1 MAYQEIPLTSDPN
14 QEFSVTLE
22 IDGVNRTL
30 KFNLSWNYIGGY
42 WVMRITDP
50 ATDEIIIDSVPLVAG
65 SVGSDELN
73 ILHQHEYLG
82 IGKAYIVPTKDP
94 LEYDHPTDENLGT
107 DFVLVWEG

>member
-1 MAYQEIPLTSDPN
+1 MKLLLILFLWLPVL
-14 QEFSVTLE
+14 
-22 IDGVNRTL
+22 
-30 KFNLSWNYIGGY
+30 
-42 WVMRITDP
+42 
-50 ATDEIIIDSVPLVAG
+50 
-65 SVGSDELN
+65 GSDELN

>member
-1 MAYQEIPLTSDPN
+1 MAYQEIPLTNDPN

-42 WVMRITDP
+42 WAMRITDP

-73 ILHQHEYLG
+73 RLHQHEYLG
-82 IGKAYIVPTKDP
+82 IGKAYIVPAKDP